1 MTRRFASLAK
11 SDPAEREKMG
21 EVELNGRFL
30 MEMRDCVGLTNNLLE
45 TQGQT
50 VPYIPFLKTA
60 ATTLFV
66 RMYRVRAG
74 TDVPHLGEGNKG
86 GGEYSIS
93 SLQLRH
99 GIMGRERV
107 VVGRRSEDS

>member
-1 MTRRFASLAK
+1 
-11 SDPAEREKMG
+11 
-21 EVELNGRFL
+21 
-30 MEMRDCVGLTNNLLE
+30 MEMRDCVDLANYLVE
-45 TQGQT
+45 SQGKT

-66 RMYRVRAG
+66 WISRATTE

-86 GGEYSIS
+86 GGDYSIS

-99 GIMGRERV
+99 GIMGREGNV
-107 VVGRRSEDS
+107 RSSDGVPTTRDEGERALLAHSSRSRKTL